1 VDCALALVAK
11 GRAVKTVC
19 EILGIARSN
28 IHERL
33 ARPQNWQDGRRH
45 RRPADDDQLLQ
56 DIRQEVASLP
66 RYGYRRAGALVNRQR
81 RLRHLPRVNH
91 KRFYRVMAESGLLL
105 PKAPKRPQSSRPHD
119 GRVAVDHSDNRWCS
133 DGFEIRCD
141 SGEVVTS
148 TFVKDCCD
156 REIVS
161 WRAWPGR
168 GLPGDPVREMLIEAV
183 EKRFGSVEAVPDDHR
198 LEFLSDNGGAYI
210 ARETKAMA
218 KELGLEPIRTPIC
231 SPQSNGMA
239 ESFVNT
245 FKRDYVSRMNRRDAR
260 TVLSQLA
267 EAFEHFNEIHPHSAL
282 KMQSPREFRRGLL
295 GRRRPDPADHQAS
308 RCE

>member
-1 VDCALALVAK
+1 
-11 GRAVKTVC
+11 
-19 EILGIARSN
+19 
-28 IHERL
+28 
-33 ARPQNWQDGRRH
+33 
-45 RRPADDDQLLQ
+45 
-56 DIRQEVASLP
+56 
-66 RYGYRRAGALVNRQR
+66 
-81 RLRHLPRVNH
+81 
-91 KRFYRVMAESGLLL
+91 
-105 PKAPKRPQSSRPHD
+105 
-119 GRVAVDHSDNRWCS
+119 VDHSDNRWCS

-295 GRRRPDPADHQAS
+295 GRRRPDQADHQAS